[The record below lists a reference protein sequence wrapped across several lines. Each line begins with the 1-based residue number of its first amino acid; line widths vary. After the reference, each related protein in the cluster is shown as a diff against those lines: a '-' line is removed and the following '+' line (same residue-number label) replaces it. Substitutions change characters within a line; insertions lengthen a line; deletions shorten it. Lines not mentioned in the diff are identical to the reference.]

1 MSSGNELKNP
11 VLRFW
16 IIMAGILALI
26 LGRTV
31 SGALIYPPVV
41 IWVIGVGALGT
52 GALAVIVMVRKGNEL
67 LSSVGLAAASGGLV
81 FAVIF
86 GVTWLLS

>member
-1 MSSGNELKNP
+1 LSSGNELKNP

-16 IIMAGILALI
+16 IIMAGVLALI
-26 LGRTV
+26 LGRTI

-52 GALAVIVMVRKGNEL
+52 GALAVVVMVRKGNEL
-67 LSSVGLAAASGGLV
+67 LPSAGLAAASGGLA

-86 GVTWLLS
+86 GLTWLLS